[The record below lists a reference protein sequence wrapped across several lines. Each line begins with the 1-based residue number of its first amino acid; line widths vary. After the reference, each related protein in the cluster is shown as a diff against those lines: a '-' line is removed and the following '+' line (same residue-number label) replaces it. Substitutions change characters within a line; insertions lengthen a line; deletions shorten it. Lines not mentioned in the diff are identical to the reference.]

1 MHRLPQLA
9 LLVFCTLE
17 RPCVGQAQGRDAAMV
32 RSLDSV
38 LARAA
43 TETHFMG
50 TLLVAD
56 RQRIRYARQVGLADA
71 TWGVPNAMETRF
83 RIASVTK
90 QFTALLVMQLVES
103 GALRLDGTIA
113 DYLPWFPKEIAQR
126 ITLEQLLTHMSGVRD
141 LESVP
146 DYYATEDS
154 TLRTHADVVKR
165 YLMVAPEWTPGTQ
178 FRYNNADYII
188 LGAILEE
195 VSKVPFRTLLHT
207 RILAPLGMVNTDLVR
222 ESAIIPKL
230 ASGYD
235 VDASG
240 AMVQAPAPV
249 ERFMASGA
257 MYSTVGDM
265 LRWNRALDRQT
276 LLSAASTERMFR
288 PNAYS
293 GALGSWQ
300 FDWHPAADSTSAA
313 PASHATVR
321 VIERQG
327 WIGVFRALSVRMP
340 ARGISV
346 IIIANGGSTDL
357 STLSRGT
364 GVASALI
371 EVIERGTRG
380 NAEKQKPR
388 VAIGR

>member
-1 MHRLPQLA
+1 MPRLPQLA
-9 LLVFCTLE
+9 LIVVCTLVVP
-17 RPCVGQAQGRDAAMV
+17 RAAHAQARDAVMV
-32 RSLDSV
+32 QSLNAV

-43 TETHFMG
+43 AESHFMG

-56 RQRIRYARQVGLADA
+56 RQRVRYARQVGLADA
-71 TWGVPNAMETRF
+71 AWAVPNASDTRF

-90 QFTALLVMQLVES
+90 QFTALLIMQMVEA
-103 GALRLDGTIA
+103 GTLRLDGTIA
-113 DYLPWFPKEIAQR
+113 DYLPWFPKDIAQR

-146 DYYATEDS
+146 DYYATDDS

-165 YLMVAPEWTPGTQ
+165 HLMVAPEWTPGTQ

-195 VSKVPFRTLLHT
+195 VSHQSFLSLLRT
-207 RILAPLGMVNTDLVR
+207 RILTPLGMVNTGLVQ

-240 AMVQAPAPV
+240 TLISAPAPV
-249 ERFMASGA
+249 QRFMASGA

-265 LRWNRALDRQT
+265 LRWNRALDRNT

-300 FDWHPAADSTSAA
+300 FDWHLATDSSSLTPPSN
-313 PASHATVR
+313 ATVR

-327 WIGVFRALSVRMP
+327 WIGVFRALSVRLP
-340 ARGISV
+340 ARGISM

-371 EVIERGTRG
+371 AAIEKGTRPR
-380 NAEKQKPR
+380 AEQMKPR
-388 VAIGR
+388 VAVSR